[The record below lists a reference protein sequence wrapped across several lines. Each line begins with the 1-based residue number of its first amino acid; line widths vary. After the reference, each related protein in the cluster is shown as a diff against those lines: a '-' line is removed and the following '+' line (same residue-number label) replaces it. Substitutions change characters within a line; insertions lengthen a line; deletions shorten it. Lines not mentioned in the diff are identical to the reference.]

1 MRQTAITLLYKKA
14 IKDFPGGPVVINQ
27 NLKNKSFQLVT
38 DAVGP
43 WTTLL
48 SNNINRVN

>member
-1 MRQTAITLLYKKA
+1 MGSI
-14 IKDFPGGPVVINQ
+14 PGQGPKIPMPRGEARKLKTNQ